1 MSAITIYHNP
11 ECGTSRN
18 TLELIR
24 NSGVEPTVIH
34 YLETPPSRDQLVALI
49 AAMAMPVRDL
59 LRKNVPPTRRSGWR
73 KIVSA
78 MMN

>member
-1 MSAITIYHNP
+1 MRDMPMSAITIYHNP

-34 YLETPPSRDQLVALI
+34 YLETPP
-49 AAMAMPVRDL
+49 PVI
-59 LRKNVPPTRRSGWR
+59 SWWR
-73 KIVSA
+73 
-78 MMN
+78 